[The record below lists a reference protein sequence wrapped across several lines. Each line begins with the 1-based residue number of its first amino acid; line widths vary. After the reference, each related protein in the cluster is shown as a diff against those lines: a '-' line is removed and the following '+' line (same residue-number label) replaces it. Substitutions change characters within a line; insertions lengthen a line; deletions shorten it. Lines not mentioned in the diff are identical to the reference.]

1 MRSKT
6 IKNRRRRSSSSRHN
20 KVKSRRFFLSR
31 KIGGGCGCDQTGGAS
46 IQAASQLNSLPNS
59 YKLNT
64 YPQDPSRAM
73 IMPGASKPYSV
84 GGGGR
89 KKRKS
94 ARKYR
99 GGTLLTQWASNSVG
113 NAYRMYQGV
122 NTQPSPFPTE
132 GQLVNVATLSK
143 MNYR

>member
-1 MRSKT
+1 MSSKT
-6 IKNRRRRSSSSRHN
+6 IKNRRRRSSRHN
-20 KVKSRRFFLSR
+20 KVKSRRSFFSR
-31 KIGGGCGCDQTGGAS
+31 KVGGCGCDQTGGAS
-46 IQAASQLNSLPNS
+46 IQAYSLPNS

-84 GGGGR
+84 GGR

-94 ARKYR
+94 SRNYR
-99 GGTLLTQWASNSVG
+99 GGTLLTQWASNNVG

>member
-1 MRSKT
+1 MRSNTK
-6 IKNRRRRSSSSRHN
+6 KNRRKRSGSRHN
-20 KVKSRRFFLSR
+20 KVKSRRNSFFSR
-31 KIGGGCGCDQTGGAS
+31 KVGGCGCDQTGGAFVPVVAQS
-46 IQAASQLNSLPNS
+46 ISLPNS

-73 IMPGASKPYSV
+73 IASGASSPFSV
-84 GGGGR
+84 GGR
-89 KKRKS
+89 KHRKTKRS
-94 ARKYR
+94 YR
-99 GGTLLTQWASNSVG
+99 GGTLLTQWASNNVG

-132 GQLVNVATLSK
+132 GQLANVATLSK